1 MDIKKLIEDVI
12 YDLANNE
19 PLSKIVAKL
28 QVISKLLKNEQFQS
42 WIEKEFINGYKT
54 DDEIPDYR
62 NVFTP
67 YVEANFI
74 QHQGFGNKLLYK
86 NVEVPISNLGMTKY
100 LEFSE
105 IKIRETVFS
114 IEQILSENEGNL
126 HLNLNDYEKL
136 QIQNKILTDCEIS
149 SIHKI
154 LPRHTFQEVINKTK
168 AKLLDL
174 FLELNETV
182 FNNEINFNVMEK
194 KKEISQIV
202 NHTINTGIYI
212 SDNSS
217 ANIQNSN
224 IIGGS
229 QNNFSEDF
237 KKNVL
242 ELTEKIERLA
252 EDIEVDRDDIAFEI
266 SKIKLELQKEESPQL
281 IKSAFNAIKGI
292 ASNVAA
298 NEISDVINQGF
309 QNINF

>member
-62 NVFTP
+62 KAFVTGTK
-67 YVEANFI
+67 ASFI
-74 QHQGFGNKLLYK
+74 HHLGFGRMIQYTNFD
-86 NVEVPISNLGMTKY
+86 VPISNLGMTKY

-136 QIQNKILTDCEIS
+136 QIQNNILTDCEIS

>member
-1 MDIKKLIEDVI
+1 LTGRCSQRWSCGNTKSIQTGDRIF
-12 YDLANNE
+12 
-19 PLSKIVAKL
+19 
-28 QVISKLLKNEQFQS
+28 LLKVGTEPKGIIAAGFATS
-42 WIEKEFINGYKT
+42 
-54 DDEIPDYR
+54 
-62 NVFTP
+62 TP
-67 YVEANFI
+67 F
-74 QHQGFGNKLLYK
+74 
-86 NVEVPISNLGMTKY
+86 
-100 LEFSE
+100 
-105 IKIRETVFS
+105 
-114 IEQILSENEGNL
+114 
-126 HLNLNDYEKL
+126 YE
-136 QIQNKILTDCEIS
+136 
-149 SIHKI
+149 
-154 LPRHTFQEVINKTK
+154 RHWSGE
-168 AKLLDL
+168 
-174 FLELNETV
+174 
-182 FNNEINFNVMEK
+182 

>member
-1 MDIKKLIEDVI
+1 MDI
-12 YDLANNE
+12 N
-19 PLSKIVAKL
+19 KIIAERAYRAKFGGT
-28 QVISKLLKNEQFQS
+28 N
-42 WIEKEFINGYKT
+42 FIIV
-54 DDEIPDYR
+54 DEIYIYEDKLGK
-62 NVFTP
+62 T
-67 YVEANFI
+67 FI
-74 QHQGFGNKLLYK
+74 IQQNLLRKRLYTLDEHK
-86 NVEVPISNLGMTKY
+86 T
-100 LEFSE
+100 
-105 IKIRETVFS
+105 
-114 IEQILSENEGNL
+114 ILSENEGNL
-126 HLNLNDYEKL
+126 HLHLNNYEKL

>member
-1 MDIKKLIEDVI
+1 
-12 YDLANNE
+12 
-19 PLSKIVAKL
+19 
-28 QVISKLLKNEQFQS
+28 
-42 WIEKEFINGYKT
+42 
-54 DDEIPDYR
+54 
-62 NVFTP
+62 
-67 YVEANFI
+67 
-74 QHQGFGNKLLYK
+74 
-86 NVEVPISNLGMTKY
+86 
-100 LEFSE
+100 
-105 IKIRETVFS
+105 
-114 IEQILSENEGNL
+114 
-126 HLNLNDYEKL
+126 
-136 QIQNKILTDCEIS
+136 
-149 SIHKI
+149 
-154 LPRHTFQEVINKTK
+154 
-168 AKLLDL
+168 
-174 FLELNETV
+174 
-182 FNNEINFNVMEK
+182 MEK

-202 NHTINTGIYI
+202 NQTINTGIYI

-224 IIGGS
+224 IIGGT

>member
-42 WIEKEFINGYKT
+42 WIEKEFINGYKA
-54 DDEIPDYR
+54 DDEMPDYR

-86 NVEVPISNLGMTKY
+86 NVEVPIMNLGMKKHS
-100 LEFSE
+100 EFSNIQ
-105 IKIRETVFS
+105 IKDTVLTM
-114 IEQILSENEGNL
+114 EQILQQNSGNL
-126 HLNLNDYEKL
+126 HFSLTSYEKIIVQKKIL
-136 QIQNKILTDCEIS
+136 INCEILKIYKIIPRQSFQDIVNKIKS
-149 SIHKI
+149 
-154 LPRHTFQEVINKTK
+154 
-168 AKLLDL
+168 KLLDL
-174 FLELNETV
+174 FLELNEMV

>member
-1 MDIKKLIEDVI
+1 MIQ
-12 YDLANNE
+12 Y
-19 PLSKIVAKL
+19 
-28 QVISKLLKNEQFQS
+28 
-42 WIEKEFINGYKT
+42 T
-54 DDEIPDYR
+54 
-62 NVFTP
+62 
-67 YVEANFI
+67 NFD
-74 QHQGFGNKLLYK
+74 
-86 NVEVPISNLGMTKY
+86 VPISNLGMTKY

>member
-12 YDLANNE
+12 YNLANNE

-42 WIEKEFINGYKT
+42 WIEKEFINGYKA

-62 NVFTP
+62 KAFVIGTKASFLR
-67 YVEANFI
+67 
-74 QHQGFGNKLLYK
+74 HLGFGRIMQYTNFD
-86 NVEVPISNLGMTKY
+86 VTISNLEKTEY
-100 LEFSE
+100 LEFSD
-105 IKIRETVFS
+105 IKISETVFS

-136 QIQNKILTDCEIS
+136 QIQNKILIDCEIS